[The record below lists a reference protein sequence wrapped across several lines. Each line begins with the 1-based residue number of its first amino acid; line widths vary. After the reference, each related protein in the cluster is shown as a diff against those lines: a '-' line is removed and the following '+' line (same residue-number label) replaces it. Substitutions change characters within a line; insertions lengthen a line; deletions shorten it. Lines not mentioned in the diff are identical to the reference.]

1 VLTLVLLAPILILA
15 IASVVLI
22 VRLKNRL
29 GLRSNQVAPR
39 LMKFLFGWGG
49 LVMLAWVAFV
59 MGSKVIAGGPQ
70 GPLLLFLLPWAFTAG
85 AAIGLMH
92 WYWKH
97 YAT

>member
-1 VLTLVLLAPILILA
+1 MLLGPILILV

-49 LVMLAWVAFV
+49 LVMLALIAFG
-59 MGSKVIAGGPQ
+59 MGSTVIAGSPQ
-70 GPLLLFLLPWAFTAG
+70 GPLMLFLLPWAFTAG
-85 AAIGLMH
+85 AAIGLVH

-97 YAT
+97 CAT